1 LSSSQIQPRTTF
13 AALAHWTQTLRRH
26 AFVALIVGVAAS
38 IGLAQTSAEAHP
50 DGFVDLSEQLLP
62 SVVNIASTIEVKAP
76 KGAAEGG
83 MQGMPPWF
91 DPFGMF
97 GGRGGNQPP
106 RNSKA
111 GGSGF
116 IIDPAGIIITNH
128 HVIDKADEVTV
139 TLSDGTELDA
149 EVIGAD
155 PRTDIAVLKVEP
167 ETPLPAVQ
175 WANSD
180 EVRVGEWVIAVG
192 NPFGLGGTVTAGIVS
207 ALGRDIG
214 AGYYDDFI
222 QTDAPINQGN
232 SGGPLFNMVG
242 EVIGINSIIISRG
255 GGNVGIGFS
264 IPSNMAERVVADLQE
279 HGRIRR
285 GWLGVGIQPVDEEIA
300 ESVGLEEAEG
310 VMISN
315 VMEGYPAE
323 EAGMISGDV
332 VLQFAGE
339 ETPDTRTLLRAVA
352 DTPAGTEVEVVVW
365 RDGEEVR
372 LNVTVAEMPEDVDAS
387 SSVAS
392 NDGSDEGD
400 EDMLEAL
407 GMTMMAL
414 TDDIRTRFNI
424 EDDATG
430 VIIAQV
436 DRTSDAAAKG
446 LRRGDLIV
454 RIGGKPVETVAGIR
468 DVITAA
474 EDDGKPS
481 VLLQINRGGNFRFVP
496 VKLDSEDDE

>member
-1 LSSSQIQPRTTF
+1 
-13 AALAHWTQTLRRH
+13 
-26 AFVALIVGVAAS
+26 VAAS

-446 LRRGDLIV
+446 LRRGDLLV

>member
-1 LSSSQIQPRTTF
+1 
-13 AALAHWTQTLRRH
+13 
-26 AFVALIVGVAAS
+26 VALIVGVAAS

-468 DVITAA
+468 DGITAG

>member
-1 LSSSQIQPRTTF
+1 MSFSQIQPRTSTTL
-13 AALAHWTQTLRRH
+13 LARWSQALRRH
-26 AFVALIVGVAAS
+26 AFVALILGVAAS
-38 IGLAQTSAEAHP
+38 IGVAQTSAEAHP
-50 DGFVDLSEQLLP
+50 DGFVDLSDQLLP
-62 SVVNIASTIEVKAP
+62 SVVNIASTIEAKP
-76 KGAAEGG
+76 PQGAAEGG

-106 RNSKA
+106 RKSKA

-116 IIDPAGIIITNH
+116 IIDASGIIITNH

-167 ETPLPAVQ
+167 EEPLPAVQ

-180 EVRVGEWVIAVG
+180 QVRVGEWVIAVG

-232 SGGPLFNMVG
+232 SGGPLFNMAG
-242 EVIGINSIIISRG
+242 EVIGINSVIISRG

-279 HGRIRR
+279 HGRVRR

-300 ESVGLEEAEG
+300 ESVALEEAEG

-332 VLQFAGE
+332 VLKFAGE
-339 ETPDTRTLLRAVA
+339 DTPDTRTLLRAVA

-365 RDGEEVR
+365 RDGEEVT
-372 LNVTVAEMPEDVDAS
+372 LNVTVAEMPEDVDSS
-387 SSVAS
+387 SSVA
-392 NDGSDEGD
+392 NNEGGEEGE

-414 TDDIRTRFNI
+414 TDDIRSRFNI
-424 EDDATG
+424 EEDATG
-430 VIIAQV
+430 IIVAQV

-454 RIGGKPVETVAGIR
+454 RIGGKTVETVAAIKDG
-468 DVITAA
+468 ITAA
-474 EDDGKPS
+474 EEDGKPS

-496 VKLDSEDDE
+496 VKLDTKDDE